1 MAGDEAAGDEAAV
14 AEARGPRRP
23 DDGGPHGLVLVDK
36 PQGMTSHD
44 VVARARRLFRTRKVG
59 HAGTLDPMATGVL
72 VLGLGKATR
81 LLGRLAADEKRYVGT
96 IRLGERTSSDDA
108 DGETLDRSSAAALA
122 PERLRAGIEALTGE
136 ISQVPPSV
144 SAIKVG
150 GVRAHAAARAGEALE
165 LKARQVVVR
174 RFALTGERKAFAAD
188 GTELRDL
195 DVEVDCTA
203 GTYIRSLARDLGAGL
218 GVGGHLTRL
227 RRVASG
233 RFGVAG
239 SRTLDELAA
248 EPSLSFGLD
257 EAARAAFAA
266 RELSEAEA
274 RDLGYGKKI
283 QAVGV
288 GGEYAA
294 FGPDGGLV
302 ALLEERGG
310 AARPSAVF
318 RPA

>member
-1 MAGDEAAGDEAAV
+1 MAGDNAG
-14 AEARGPRRP
+14 
-23 DDGGPHGLVLVDK
+23 GGPHGLVLVDK

-44 VVARARRLFRTRKVG
+44 VVAKARRFFRTRKVG

-81 LLGRLAADEKRYVGT
+81 LLGRLTADEKRYVGT

-108 DGETLDRSSAAALA
+108 DGEVLGRASAAALV
-122 PERLRAGIEALTGE
+122 LDQVLAGIEELTGQ

-165 LKARQVVVR
+165 LKAREVVVR
-174 RFALTGERKAFAAD
+174 RFELTGERRAVAAD
-188 GTELRDL
+188 GTALWDL

-233 RFGVAG
+233 RFGIAG
-239 SRTLDELAA
+239 ARTLDELESDPAL
-248 EPSLSFGLD
+248 SLGLD
-257 EAARAAFAA
+257 DAARAAFVS
-266 RELSEAEA
+266 RELSEDET

-283 QAVGV
+283 PAGGFVGEHA
-288 GGEYAA
+288 G
-294 FGPDGGLV
+294 FGPDGSLV
-302 ALLEERGG
+302 ALLEGQDG
-310 AARPSAVF
+310 IARPTVVF
-318 RPA
+318 QPAG

>member
-1 MAGDEAAGDEAAV
+1 MAGEG
-14 AEARGPRRP
+14 
-23 DDGGPHGLVLVDK
+23 GGPHGLVLVDK

-44 VVARARRLFRTRKVG
+44 VVARARRCFRTRKVG

-81 LLGRLAADEKRYVGT
+81 LLGRLTSDEKRYVGT
-96 IRLGERTSSDDA
+96 IRLGERSSSDDA
-108 DGETLDRSSAAALA
+108 DGEILGRASTAALA
-122 PERLRAGIEALTGE
+122 LGQVRAGIERLTGE
-136 ISQVPPSV
+136 IAQVPPAV

-174 RFALTGERKAFAAD
+174 RFELAAERRIVGED
-188 GTELRDL
+188 GVELWDL

-203 GTYIRSLARDLGAGL
+203 GTYIRSLARDLGEGL

-233 RFGVAG
+233 KFDIAG
-239 SRTLDELAA
+239 ARPLDALEAD
-248 EPSLSFGLD
+248 PSLSLGLD
-257 EAARAAFAA
+257 DAARAAFAA
-266 RELSEAEA
+266 RPLTEGET

-283 QAVGV
+283 PPVGLS
-288 GGEYAA
+288 GEYAGFA
-294 FGPDGGLV
+294 PDGSLV
-302 ALLEERGG
+302 ALLEEQGG
-310 AARPSAVF
+310 AARPSVVF
-318 RPA
+318 QPAGV